1 MPRKLPAH
9 SSLLFF
15 YLKNLLPKNWKIL
28 PLMNVTEKELIKYL
42 SISKI
47 FLSFSNF
54 EGLGLPPIEAALSGN
69 KVIGYVG
76 GGGSEYWKKPI
87 FIKVENGEI
96 EDFAKKILRS
106 IKSDKSSWIKDTK
119 KNRLILSQHYSKK
132 SEKDSLVLLSNKILK
147 FFN

>member
-1 MPRKLPAH
+1 MPRKLPTH
-9 SSLLFF
+9 SSLLIF

-28 PLMNVTEKELIKYL
+28 PLINVSEKKLISTL

-54 EGLGLPPIEAALSGN
+54 EGMGIPPIEAALSGN

-96 EDFAKKILRS
+96 EDFAKKI
-106 IKSDKSSWIKDTK
+106 IKNIKFYKDSWIKDTK
-119 KNRLILSQHYSKK
+119 KNRLQLSNYYSKK
-132 SEKDSLVLLSNKILK
+132 SEKESLILLSNKVLN
-147 FFN
+147 FFD

>member
-1 MPRKLPAH
+1 MPRKLPSH
-9 SSLLFF
+9 SNLLLF
-15 YLKNLLPKNWKIL
+15 YLKNLLPKKWKIL
-28 PLMNVTEKELIKYL
+28 PLINISEKKLIDTL

-54 EGLGLPPIEAALSGN
+54 EGVGLPPIEAALSGN

-96 EDFAKKILRS
+96 EDFAKKIIS
-106 IKSDKSSWIKDTK
+106 NIKSYKTSWIKKTK
-119 KNRLILSQHYSKK
+119 KNRFLLSKYYSKK
-132 SEKDSLVLLSNKILK
+132 SEKDSLILLSNKILD
-147 FFN
+147 FF